1 MNKEFDYVAF
11 AKNFE
16 ATNGRPPTADELDN
30 AKWEHFGI
38 RWHTPEE
45 SQAELERINASY
57 KPTWSEH
64 LKDALSFLGRGFFK
78 ALFFVL
84 VSPIYLTMLFFN
96 LIKSAIGVFMVW
108 FVSKF
113 VLGMIIGV
121 IASIKYGTDLST
133 NPFPAPFR
141 GIVDFILGRDFF
153 QNAVP
158 NFFPHP
164 MLDTWIIGIAIIL
177 LALVATFAK
186 VEENK

>member
-30 AKWEHFGI
+30 AKWKHFGI
-38 RWHTPEE
+38 KWHTPEE

-84 VSPIYLTMLFFN
+84 VSPIYLTQE
-96 LIKSAIGVFMVW
+96 KSKISVF
-108 FVSKF
+108 
-113 VLGMIIGV
+113 
-121 IASIKYGTDLST
+121 
-133 NPFPAPFR
+133 
-141 GIVDFILGRDFF
+141 
-153 QNAVP
+153 
-158 NFFPHP
+158 
-164 MLDTWIIGIAIIL
+164 
-177 LALVATFAK
+177 
-186 VEENK
+186 EC

>member
-1 MNKEFDYVAF
+1 
-11 AKNFE
+11 
-16 ATNGRPPTADELDN
+16 
-30 AKWEHFGI
+30 
-38 RWHTPEE
+38 
-45 SQAELERINASY
+45 
-57 KPTWSEH
+57 
-64 LKDALSFLGRGFFK
+64 
-78 ALFFVL
+78 
-84 VSPIYLTMLFFN
+84 
-96 LIKSAIGVFMVW
+96 AIGVFMVW

>member
-38 RWHTPEE
+38 KWHTPEE

-113 VLGMIIGV
+113 MLLFVIGIISDIRGESE
-121 IASIKYGTDLST
+121 ITGISKSILNSLFGS
-133 NPFPAPFR
+133 
-141 GIVDFILGRDFF
+141 DFISTG
-153 QNAVP
+153 NP

-164 MLDTWIIGIAIIL
+164 VLDAWIIGGVIIL
-177 LALVATFAK
+177 LALVATFSK